1 MSLCTSGEDDA
12 VRQSDTATQLSE
24 DAVEP
29 QGSKRRPW
37 AARTT
42 SLDMEVNVMLK
53 CIYNQLGLLM
63 AALINAPKDVSY
75 VHSISSSIY
84 HNMVLILRYWSEIGR
99 QVVWVQTRV
108 TYIRDIMEAAD
119 ACLRSKLP
127 YETYLQSSRV
137 CMDLCSRGGVQ
148 PPRPPS
154 C

>member
-1 MSLCTSGEDDA
+1 MALCPSGKEDVPQIETSPE
-12 VRQSDTATQLSE
+12 VSE
-24 DAVEP
+24 GMESES
-29 QGSKRRPW
+29 SKRRPW
-37 AARTT
+37 GGRTM
-42 SLDMEVNVMLK
+42 SLDMDVNVMLK
-53 CIYNQLGLLM
+53 FIYNQLGLLM

-84 HNMVLILRYWSEIGR
+84 HNMVLTLRYWSEIGR
-99 QVVWVQTRV
+99 QVIWVQTRV

-119 ACLRSKLP
+119 ACLRSKLS